1 MDEPLKK
8 ACLILLS
15 RLIFHDTLYKTK
27 IKINT
32 IIYYYYIFNGHES
45 INYYYREIKVWL
57 ISVLMIINK
66 VRINNL
72 F

>member
-1 MDEPLKK
+1 M
-8 ACLILLS
+8 
-15 RLIFHDTLYKTK
+15 
-27 IKINT
+27 
-32 IIYYYYIFNGHES
+32 YYYYIFNGHES
-45 INYYYREIKVWL
+45 INYYYCEIKVWL